1 MNTKRPVLV
10 TTDGS
15 AHSHRILPH
24 AALLAAAL
32 QAPLVLLQV
41 LETPEPDG
49 AHVSADAT
57 ATLSRLGIDGEVLVE
72 GRNDGEKTAE
82 TVLRVVSSRGASV
95 LAMDSRGHGS
105 LRHAL
110 HGSVALDVLG
120 RADLPLLVSGP
131 NLELRASRAAPY
143 RIVVTSDGSHA
154 SGAVLSELSS
164 LVTTG
169 RFEVT
174 LLRVH
179 EREPA
184 GRGDEEAM
192 QTCREELEAAR
203 ALLPASMFVET
214 LVREIPRGAGVDT
227 AVIETAKQIGA
238 HAIAMSTHGYSARRH
253 VVMGSVAMT
262 MLGRSP
268 LPLLLARAEV

>member
-1 MNTKRPVLV
+1 MNGKRPVVV

-24 AALLAAAL
+24 AALLAGAL
-32 QAPLVLLQV
+32 QTPLVLIQILDA
-41 LETPEPDG
+41 LEPDG
-49 AHVSADAT
+49 ARASAEA
-57 ATLSRLGIDGEVLVE
+57 ASTLSRLGIEGEVVIE
-72 GRNDGEKTAE
+72 PRGAGEKTADAI
-82 TVLRVVSSRGASV
+82 LRVVSRNNAAV

-105 LRHAL
+105 LHHAL
-110 HGSVALDVLG
+110 HGSVALDVL
-120 RADLPLLVSGP
+120 RTVNLPLLVSGP
-131 NLELRASRAAPY
+131 NLEPAASSAEPY
-143 RIVVTSDGSHA
+143 RFVVTSDGSHP
-154 SGAVLSELSS
+154 SGAVLGGLSS
-164 LVTTG
+164 FAATD
-169 RFEVT
+169 RFQVT

-179 EREPA
+179 EREPG

-192 QTCREELEAAR
+192 QACREELEVAR
-203 ALLPASMFVET
+203 AKLPASLPVET

-227 AVIETAKQIGA
+227 AVIETAKQISA

-262 MLGRSP
+262 LLGRSP